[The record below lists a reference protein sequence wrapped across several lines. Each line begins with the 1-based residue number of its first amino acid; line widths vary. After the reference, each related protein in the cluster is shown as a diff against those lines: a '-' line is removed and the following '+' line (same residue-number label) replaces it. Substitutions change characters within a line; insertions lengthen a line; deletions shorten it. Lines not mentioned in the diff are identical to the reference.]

1 MKKPI
6 FFIFALTLIAT
17 SNLVSAQNISIPD
30 SVFKVRLIEAGV
42 DKNGDKEIQINEALQ
57 VTKLS
62 FHGVGSYFSSIFNT
76 EGLQY
81 FTNLKDLKIAFHRI
95 SSIDL
100 SQLTQLETLDLSA
113 NRLTSLNVDAL
124 KNLVSLSCKS
134 NQQLT
139 SINISDLYELKDINI
154 SNCRSVTN
162 ITLNNLPSLKSFN
175 CGHDQ
180 WSGILNTLNLNNVP
194 NLEELNCGYNELTTL
209 EIGNLSSLRTLICN
223 SNKLTTLDI
232 PKLINL
238 ITLNCYNNIIS
249 NLDIDNLTSLKQL
262 DCGAN
267 KLSDLN
273 LTKLNALELLNC
285 GNNQLTHLDLSN
297 SPQMTFLTCENNQLT
312 RLDVSN
318 LPLLDLLDV
327 AGNPIEVLIIK
338 NGVHNEIYDNFVIGD
353 LKYLCADASEIEELL
368 QMANSGEWGAFSY
381 ISISSFC
388 NSATDGAYYVL
399 NGQTKLDLENDGC
412 DENDK
417 TYPHLKIKISNA
429 VDTGFAITGT
439 DGNFSIHLEAGT
451 YTFQPILDHPD
462 YFSVSPTNA
471 TYTIPNPSSPAFCIT
486 PKGNFNDL
494 AVSIIPVRAA
504 RPGFSD
510 AQYKIVYKNQGTT
523 TQSGSVTF
531 HFDDNKMNSIS
542 SSPVADQSDFG
553 LLTFNFT
560 NLAPFESRSAL
571 ITMRTNAPTDN
582 PAVNVNDVLNFS
594 VNITAQTDETPDD
607 NTAILYQTVIGSYDP
622 NDKTCLEGDIIT
634 PDMVGKRVN
643 YLIRFENTGTAP
655 AENVVVTDYIDTT
668 VFDVN
673 SLLVTSASHIC
684 HTQISNENKVQFIFS
699 DIQLPFTEPDKHG
712 YVAFSIQLKD
722 HLQIGDSIKNYA
734 DIYFDYNLPVTT
746 NEAVSE
752 IKNKVIT
759 SVKQKISNIQLSVYP
774 NPSKG
779 NFYVELKSNTN
790 RPIQVNVI
798 DIEGKIVFTKQYKDR
813 QILSIQLDRL
823 AKGTYLVQ
831 AQRGN
836 DIVSKK
842 IVIQ

>member
-1 MKKPI
+1 MNIKKTIFPI
-6 FFIFALTLIAT
+6 VALI
-17 SNLVSAQNISIPD
+17 VSTMVQTIYAQEIYIPD
-30 SVFKVRLIEAGV
+30 GTFKNRLLSAGI
-42 DKNGDKEIQINEALQ
+42 DKNGDGEIQESEALE
-57 VTKLS
+57 VTKINIGLGGILS
-62 FHGVGSYFSSIFNT
+62 V

-81 FTNLKDLKIAFHRI
+81 FKNLIELSITGNRLQTIDLTNLTKLE
-95 SSIDL
+95 SLNLNWNNL
-100 SQLTQLETLDLSA
+100 SGLDVNQLSNLRFLNCGRNYITTLDINNLSK
-113 NRLTSLNVDAL
+113 LTTIYTDDSYNLLNV
-124 KNLVSLSCKS
+124 NLS
-134 NQQLT
+134 
-139 SINISDLYELKDINI
+139 
-154 SNCRSVTN
+154 
-162 ITLNNLPSLKSFN
+162 NLPSLKTFSSRY
-175 CGHDQ
+175 G
-180 WSGILNTLNLNNVP
+180 
-194 NLEELNCGYNELTTL
+194 EK
-209 EIGNLSSLRTLICN
+209 LSSLNLTNLDSLENVDCTGNKLSNLSFNNTKNIKQLSLYQNSLSNIDLSELVHLEGLSIGRNGLIELDLSGAKNLKVVNCEEN
-223 SNKLTTLDI
+223 KIKNLNISNLQNLTYLSCYSNLLTTLDLSNNPI
-232 PKLINL
+232 LEEIIVFDNPLISVILKNG
-238 ITLNCYNNIIS
+238 
-249 NLDIDNLTSLKQL
+249 IDNTTFPYFEEYFNIFNRTPSLKY
-262 DCGAN
+262 
-267 KLSDLN
+267 
-273 LTKLNALELLNC
+273 
-285 GNNQLTHLDLSN
+285 
-297 SPQMTFLTCENNQLT
+297 
-312 RLDVSN
+312 V
-318 LPLLDLLDV
+318 
-327 AGNPIEVLIIK
+327 
-338 NGVHNEIYDNFVIGD
+338 
-353 LKYLCADASEIEELL
+353 CADKEELEML
-368 QMANSGEWGAFSY
+368 RQMALGEERDD
-381 ISISSFC
+381 IILTSFC
-388 NSATDGAYYVL
+388 NSSAGGSFY
-399 NGQTKLDLENDGC
+399 NIQGQSKLDLSGQGC
-412 DENDK
+412 KDNNSIF
-417 TYPHLKIKISNA
+417 PHLKIEIKSLTDSGILISNNQ
-429 VDTGFAITGT
+429 
-439 DGNFSIHLEAGT
+439 GNFSTDLMPGT
-451 YTFQPILDHPD
+451 YTLTPLFENS
-462 YFSVSPTNA
+462 YFSTTPASSTFIIPDTIIPTLC
-471 TYTIPNPSSPAFCIT
+471 ISS
-486 PKGNFNDL
+486 KGNFNDL